1 MADRDLPHRVVARFE
16 REASEEIQVEDLP
29 KAQQE
34 LVKHVGLK
42 VQNVWETVHGYFVTF
57 HGGQGAG
64 RFTKEFLHK
73 LMSSPVFRWVEE
85 GHGGGSI
92 NVGM

>member
-1 MADRDLPHRVVARFE
+1 MADRDLASRVVARFE
-16 REASEEIQVEDLP
+16 RQSSEEIRVEDLP
-29 KAQQE
+29 KPQQE

-42 VQNVWETVHGYFVTF
+42 VQNAWQSVHGYFVTF
-57 HGGQGAG
+57 HGGPGAG

-73 LMSSPVFRWVEE
+73 LIGSPVFRWVEE
-85 GHGGGSI
+85 SHGGGI